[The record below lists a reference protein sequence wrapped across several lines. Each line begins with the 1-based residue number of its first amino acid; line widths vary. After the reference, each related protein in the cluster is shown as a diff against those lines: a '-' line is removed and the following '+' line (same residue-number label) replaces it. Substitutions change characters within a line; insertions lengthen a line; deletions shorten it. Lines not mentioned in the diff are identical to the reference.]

1 MANPSPKK
9 RSSTGKTAANAKKN
23 IAATVRELVQPT
35 VEELGYT
42 LWDVEYVKEG
52 AFFYLRFTI
61 DHENG
66 IDIADCEKVHRR
78 IEPVIDEADP
88 IENFY
93 YLEVSSPGVERIL
106 RTDRHFAWAVGEKI
120 VLKLFTAL
128 DGKKELCGK
137 LLAVEEDKLLLETGE
152 QTIPVEKSAVSRATL
167 YYDFD
172 NLPDE
177 DDTPDGE

>member
-9 RSSTGKTAANAKKN
+9 KSSGAKTASKKN
-23 IAATVRELVQPT
+23 IASVVRELVQPT

-66 IDIADCEKVHRR
+66 IDIEDCEKVHRR

-93 YLEVSSPGVERIL
+93 YLEVSSPGIERIL
-106 RTDRHFAWAVGEKI
+106 RTDEHFAWAVGEKI

-128 DGKKELCGK
+128 DGKKELYGK
-137 LLAVEEDKLLLETGE
+137 LLAFEEDKLVLEIGE
-152 QTIPVEKSAVSRATL
+152 ETVSIEKSAVSRATL

-172 NLPDE
+172 NIPDE
-177 DDTPDGE
+177 DEPDDNK